1 MFLNQFHALNWR
13 FNPLQSGVAA
23 GRKAVHNDFHQDL
36 SEFKFSLCRALVCL
50 QPGVQMIE
58 SVSALSS
65 APSVGSGD
73 WWPVLMMVSAVSV
86 GVVVVG
92 AIVAASERSPW
103 PFAVV
108 GVACLSA
115 WAFADAAFASAKASA
130 AQLAASGPLPL
141 SLLNGIGTAVFV
153 VYVGCAGGLGIITG
167 SGWIES

>member
-1 MFLNQFHALNWR
+1 
-13 FNPLQSGVAA
+13 
-23 GRKAVHNDFHQDL
+23 
-36 SEFKFSLCRALVCL
+36 
-50 QPGVQMIE
+50 MIE

-65 APSVGSGD
+65 APAMGSDD
-73 WWPVLMMVSAVSV
+73 WWPVLMMASAVSV
-86 GVVVVG
+86 GVAVVG

-115 WAFADAAFASAKASA
+115 WAFADAAFARAAASA
-130 AQLAASGPLPL
+130 TQLAASGPLPL

-153 VYVGCAGGLGIITG
+153 VYVGCAVVLGIIAG